1 MADVQ
6 AGALRVD
13 LMMNAG
19 EFIRGAREAEGVLGG
34 LQQKFA
40 AFGAMVSKWGN
51 VVKAAIVAA
60 LAGGVY
66 AFQSMIN
73 SMDNLN
79 KTSQKLGLPVDQL
92 SQFAQAAN
100 NVNLPIELL
109 AAGMRKLA
117 KNMGELA
124 TGDMNQT
131 GRVLASLG
139 VSVTDA
145 SGKLRTTGDVIVDL
159 AGKFSRIED
168 GAGKTAAAMAIFGK
182 SGADI
187 IPFLN
192 QGADGIR
199 RAADEAAAFGLVLD
213 SQTGKAASA
222 FNENMRSLGRAFEGV
237 FAKIAAEVL
246 PVLVDFSNWL
256 LEGVKKFHLV
266 DEAANAIL
274 TGLRAVGVSL
284 VAVRTAFDLVWTGIT
299 QGSKIATDAFRLIPV
314 ALELAMQTAI
324 NAAIAGME
332 GVLNAIV
339 GGLAKIGSAADYF
352 TNAGLGEKIAQS
364 LSVDMAR
371 INTDAMATQ
380 YEELQKRIATA
391 ADTMRASM
399 AATVGDAQLQAS
411 AIWQGWITTT
421 EEAAEKIPK
430 ATMPVLESQKALA
443 EAQAELNKKIQEG
456 IQLAK
461 ALETPRETE
470 LRQLAALEAAYKA
483 GKIGAEAMGRA
494 QAAAA
499 YTAQNAYASLA
510 SNVMS
515 SLGKLFENN
524 KAVAVATALVN
535 TYEGVTKA
543 LSAYPPPLSFVA
555 AAAALAAG
563 MAQVLNIKSTSKS
576 SGGGGGGTTVGSS
589 VSGGQF
595 EGGGG
600 GGAVGNT
607 SAAAMPQLLTVRGLS
622 AGQLFSGEQV
632 RELAAQLVK
641 FQKDGGEVVIA

>member
-34 LQQKFA
+34 LQNKFA
-40 AFGAMVSKWGN
+40 AFGAMISKWSG

-60 LAGGVY
+60 IAGGVY

-213 SQTGKAASA
+213 AQTGKAASA

-237 FAKIAAEVL
+237 FAKIATEVL

-284 VAVRTAFDLVWTGIT
+284 VAIRGAFDLVWTGIT
-299 QGSKIATDAFRLIPV
+299 QGSKIAVDAFRLIPV

-352 TNAGLGEKIAQS
+352 TGAGLGEKIAQS

-515 SLGKLFENN
+515 ALGKIFENN
-524 KAVAVATALVN
+524 KAVAIATALVN

-543 LSAYPPPLSFVA
+543 LASYPPPLSYVA

-563 MAQVLNIKSTSKS
+563 LAQVMNIKSTSKT
-576 SGGGGGGTTVGSS
+576 SGGGGSSGSVGSG
-589 VSGGQF
+589 VSNGSFSGS
-595 EGGGG
+595 GNM
-600 GGAVGNT
+600 VGNT
-607 SAAAMPQLLTVRGLS
+607 SAEAMPQLLTVRGIT

-632 RELAAQLVK
+632 RELAAQLIK